1 MKSRERYR
9 EIIKEIQGDVSR
21 GPTVF
26 VIESNK
32 KVSGKLLLPGAN
44 NFLSFVHSIIN
55 TYYVPC
61 TVLLVN
67 STEINSSPSLSPSSL
82 KRYQVNTRQVVGKLA
97 WEERWAKKGVLSDY

>member
-26 VIESNK
+26 VMESNK
-32 KVSGKLLLPGAN
+32 KASGKLSLPGAN

-55 TYYVPC
+55 TYYLPC
-61 TVLLVN
+61 TVLHAN
-67 STEINSSPSLSPSSL
+67 STEINSSLSPSSL
-82 KRYQVNTRQVVGKLA
+82 KRNQVNTRQVVGKLV
-97 WEERWAKKGVLSDY
+97 WEERWAKKCVLSDY